1 MRMKEDERNLIKR
14 NLEVKRTVDNSI
26 NESY

>member
-26 NESY
+26 NDSY